1 MQTLHGKR
9 HTHKWLIN
17 IRGCNGSGKSTI
29 PMSMM
34 DDPDMYIVEKPYKG
48 KPRKTFT
55 VFPNYKW
62 VALGSYHNKCGG
74 LDGFVDTA
82 MIIKAT
88 WYAVKKFPEYNIIM
102 EGVIPSTVFSTYAK
116 LFQEIQEKYP
126 ERKVIVV
133 NLLPPVEECLRRI
146 QQRNGGKPIKEDLVA
161 NKWATVANNA
171 DKFTQAG
178 ILSLKWDNSHIV
190 PKIDQKPMIQILMKF
205 IKRRL
210 NEREE
215 NVGLDG

>member
-1 MQTLHGKR
+1 MQTFHENR
-9 HTHKWLIN
+9 QTHKLLIN
-17 IRGCNGSGKSTI
+17 LRGCNGSGKSTI

-48 KPRKTFT
+48 KMRKAFT
-55 VFPNYKW
+55 VFPTYGW
-62 VALGSYHNKCGG
+62 VVLGSYHNKCGG

-88 WYAVKKFPEYNIIM
+88 WYSLKKFPEYNIMM

-133 NLLPPVEECLRRI
+133 NLLPPVEVCLDRI
-146 QQRNGGKPIKEDLVA
+146 QKRNGGKAIKEDLVSS
-161 NKWATVANNA
+161 KWSTVSKNA
-171 DKFTQAG
+171 DKFTEAG
-178 ILSLKWDNSHIV
+178 ILSLKWDNS
-190 PKIDQKPMIQILMKF
+190 KIGRKYEEIPMIHLLMRF
-205 IKRRL
+205 IKKNRGKL
-210 NEREE
+210 
-215 NVGLDG
+215 